1 MNELPR
7 NFFGAFIM
15 TFERPEILLRSI
27 RNLQSQTFP
36 PEYILIVDNSASY
49 DTRDA
54 LKELIS
60 PSLEYYRVGYNSG
73 PAGGA
78 SLGLTKVAEKGY
90 QWIYWGDDDNPPRNP
105 QVFQEL
111 FSRIRKLEE
120 DQVNLGIY
128 GGKGGTFNKFTGRIR
143 SLKNKDLGTQDAVEV
158 DMVAGGQIMLVK
170 AEVIQQNILPE
181 ERLFFG
187 FEDLDFSLKV
197 RAAGYEIFVDAR
209 SWLEARLEFQN
220 SGNNYRPVDSSFGNE
235 KKLLRDYYSNRNL
248 LYILHKNKL
257 YFPLSFQLLKSF
269 AKMFWGFKIS
279 SSYGKKNFFFQK
291 KAIQD
296 FFKKDFSFKET
307 PGKPQEKVPD

>member
-1 MNELPR
+1 MIELPQ

-15 TFERPEILLRSI
+15 TFERPEILLKSI

-49 DTRDA
+49 DTQNA
-54 LKELIS
+54 LKEFIS

-78 SLGLTKVAEKGY
+78 SMGLIKVAEKGY

-105 QVFQEL
+105 QVFQDL

-120 DQVNLGIY
+120 QQVNLGIY
-128 GGKGGTFNKFTGRIR
+128 GGKGGTINKLTGRIR
-143 SLKNKDLGTQDAVEV
+143 SLKNKDLLNKDAVEV
-158 DMVAGGQIMLVK
+158 DMVAGGQTMLVK
-170 AEVIQQNILPE
+170 AVVIRKHILPE

-197 RAAGYEIFVDAR
+197 RAAGFKIFVDAK
-209 SWLEARLEFQN
+209 SWLKARLEFQN
-220 SGNNYRPVDSSFGNE
+220 SGHNYRPVDSSFGNE
-235 KKLLRDYYSNRNL
+235 KKLIRDYYSNRNL
-248 LYILHKNKL
+248 LYILLKNKL

-269 AKMFWGFKIS
+269 AKMFWGFKFS
-279 SSYGKKNFFFQK
+279 GSYGKKNFFFQK

-307 PGKPQEKVPD
+307 PNKPQEKVSD